1 MKIFNQLGY
10 KVLDI
15 EVDDNSYRHRVIMGE
30 HSLTLYY
37 SLPEHVELPVGSYC
51 EFQGE
56 TFTLERPEAFKMK
69 HSRYFEYTVTME
81 APEAKAKI
89 WKFRNTVDGRL
100 KFSLT
105 AKPVEHLQMFVD
117 NMNRRDKGWT
127 VGDCIDGVEQCINY
141 DHAFCLDAL
150 KQQASEFKTEYEF
163 KGKRV
168 SLKKVEYNK
177 TYPLPLSY
185 GRGNGFKSGVGRT
198 NTGEQPPVEILYVQG
213 GTDNLDPSKYGASE
227 LRLPKSQQL
236 GFDGEHFDTEDGFNQ
251 DSSRLY
257 ITDEDGL
264 SIRRYDKQL
273 ASLAEDSLDCSSI
286 SPKRVGEVSKVI
298 TVDAETNFYDFTDTT
313 IPETLN
319 FEECLIEGE
328 TMTVIFQTGMLAGRE
343 FEVKYYHEAK
353 TVRGVKKEARRFELV
368 PQEIDGQTMPNE
380 TFKPREGDKY
390 AVFNCMMPDAYICD
404 NKTKTG
410 ASWDMF
416 REAVKYLFD
425 NEDTKLTFT
434 GELDGIW
441 AKKDWLNIG
450 GRIVLGGFIRFTDPR
465 FQPDPVLVRI
475 TGIKDYINK
484 PYSPV
489 IELSNTTVSGGVS
502 STLKELQSQEVLI
515 EDNQRA
521 ALQFTKRRFRDARET
536 IAMLEASLLDNFTGS
551 ISPIAVQ
558 TMSLL
563 VGDESLQFR
572 FVSSRTNPV
581 QVAHA
586 ITWDNEQ
593 KQLTAEA
600 GIIQHMTLGISSL
613 SSSHDTSEY
622 RFWDVEEYMSGRI
635 EEGEKKF
642 YLYAK
647 VSETGQTGSFLLSE
661 TAIKMGQVSG
671 FYHLL
676 VGVLNSEYDGERS
689 FVTLYGFT
697 EVLPGRVTTDRV
709 VSGDGQSYFDMIA
722 NALKLG
728 NKLSFNTQGDG
739 LLRLR
744 GTLVQNEG
752 GDESYI
758 GCYRG
763 VWNAAYVYYN
773 GDEVTFTANGLTS
786 TYRYVY
792 ATPSRGVV
800 PTNPTYWQ
808 ILAEGQKGDKGDKGD
823 DGADGID
830 GLSPNTA
837 YKSTV
842 FKRSNTAPTTPTG
855 GSYANPVPT
864 GWSDGVPSGE
874 EKLWASTR
882 IFSSDG
888 LDPQQASWT
897 TPRQMTDT
905 ADFDVEF
912 SSVDNPSAPT
922 GHPNTNSQWTNTA
935 SKATIWMA
943 TAVKNNG
950 VWGAWQISRIK
961 GEKGED
967 GTSIKI
973 KGTVSSVSDLPTPPA
988 DSSDCYIVGQN
999 LYVWDGDSWVNA
1011 GQFKGD
1017 KGDSG
1022 ADGLDGVNAYV
1033 HIKYAKSLTEGD
1045 WSDNNGETPDKYIG
1059 IYCDSLP
1066 TDSMT
1071 WSKYSWSKWKG
1082 DDGFGYEYIYKR
1094 TTNQI
1099 APSTPT
1105 TTSQNDDYVPSGW
1118 TDNPSGVSADY
1129 PYEWVCYRKKVDGVW
1144 GAFKG
1149 SASDPTQA
1157 SLWARYALP
1166 TNINLLEGTGF
1177 QNEEF
1182 KRFWDVVDSCSVK
1195 SGVTVNDYKGNILT
1209 GTSGYQGRNAF
1220 RVGTKYSL
1228 NSINYKEVLRQPIR
1242 KKLKPSTWYT
1252 LSYWQRCSADS
1263 FMYEDITGSGYPFKR
1278 YELCLRSG
1286 QKYRC
1291 SVTGFVSSAAYLAG
1305 LSLSVFIYNSD
1316 WSWSK
1321 SVHIK
1326 SMAETTA
1333 TIDFDNVPADGTY
1346 YIGVYAYPNT
1356 ETREDVTIRR
1366 LYLYNLNAH
1375 AAAYIFPSI
1384 IDTSYAGIVD
1394 GVSKTLNSDGATY
1407 HGHGYWAFHSFTFR
1421 TKATIPTAEQY
1432 VLFRLLPALT
1442 EAGNIYHTDICM
1454 PKLEEGKEATPYTE
1468 HDNDGHAP
1476 YYELR
1481 YAKNA
1486 STSVPPSLDITALE
1500 PSGWSTIQPSVSA
1513 FEYLWMTTAKKNF
1526 DGSLLETWSTP
1537 VRVTPYD
1544 GKDGRDG
1551 VNGSSPVMVY
1561 RGVYDSSKT
1570 YYGNANR
1577 LDCVKSGDTYYIA
1590 RIDAG
1595 TFSNVAPPNTNKWN
1609 SFGASFES
1617 VATNLLLAENAN
1629 IGDWFMSGGKIVS
1642 TLSSGDIIE
1651 LDAKNNRI
1659 YIKSA
1664 TSGGDYAVETGL
1676 GSQIELNAATGIIE
1690 ARSNGSTSA
1699 VSYMSPSGI
1708 FANRAGT
1715 RCVAASSG
1723 LDQRAAICGLGYG
1736 NLNKTE
1742 WDTGE
1747 STLLAA
1753 VYGYASN
1760 SGTAPAFGGYFFNLK
1775 ANGLTLGIKKIFGT
1789 STSTTYL
1796 TDAQT
1801 LVVGL
1806 SSVKQNVYLPA
1817 SDKQGQT
1824 IILKQLWTGYMRV
1837 YPRSGYKLF
1846 DDSTENEY
1854 YDVGQ
1859 GQCLI
1864 AHFVKFSINGENVS
1878 VWTLSRFKY

>member
-319 FEECLIEGE
+319 FEDCLIEGE

-380 TFKPREGDKY
+380 TFKPREGDTY

-489 IELSNTTVSGGVS
+489 IELSNTTVSGSVS
-502 STLKELQSQEVLI
+502 STLKELQAQEVLI

-536 IAMLEASLLDNFTGS
+536 IAMLEASLLDNFTWS

-912 SSVDNPSAPT
+912 SSVDNPSAPS

-988 DSSDCYIVGQN
+988 DPSDCYIVGQN
-999 LYVWDGDSWVNA
+999 LYVWDSDSWGNA

-1033 HIKYAKSLTEGD
+1033 HIKYAKSLTTND

-1094 TTNQI
+1094 TTTSS

-1105 TTSQNDDYVPSGW
+1105 TTSQSDDYVPSGW
-1118 TDNPSGVSADY
+1118 TDDPSGVNATY
-1129 PYEWVCYRKKVDGVW
+1129 KFEWLCYRKKVDGKW
-1144 GAFKG
+1144 GSFIG
-1149 SASDPTQA
+1149 SAA
-1157 SLWARYALP
+1157 NNAVAALWAKF
-1166 TNINLLEGTGF
+1166 GTDG
-1177 QNEEF
+1177 
-1182 KRFWDVVDSCSVK
+1182 
-1195 SGVTVNDYKGNILT
+1195 
-1209 GTSGYQGRNAF
+1209 
-1220 RVGTKYSL
+1220 
-1228 NSINYKEVLRQPIR
+1228 
-1242 KKLKPSTWYT
+1242 
-1252 LSYWQRCSADS
+1252 
-1263 FMYEDITGSGYPFKR
+1263 
-1278 YELCLRSG
+1278 
-1286 QKYRC
+1286 
-1291 SVTGFVSSAAYLAG
+1291 
-1305 LSLSVFIYNSD
+1305 
-1316 WSWSK
+1316 
-1321 SVHIK
+1321 
-1326 SMAETTA
+1326 
-1333 TIDFDNVPADGTY
+1333 ADG
-1346 YIGVYAYPNT
+1346 
-1356 ETREDVTIRR
+1356 
-1366 LYLYNLNAH
+1366 
-1375 AAAYIFPSI
+1375 S
-1384 IDTSYAGIVD
+1384 D
-1394 GVSKTLNSDGATY
+1394 GSDGA
-1407 HGHGYWAFHSFTFR
+1407 
-1421 TKATIPTAEQY
+1421 
-1432 VLFRLLPALT
+1432 
-1442 EAGNIYHTDICM
+1442 D
-1454 PKLEEGKEATPYTE
+1454 
-1468 HDNDGHAP
+1468 AP
-1476 YYELR
+1476 YYEIR
-1481 YAKNA
+1481 YAKNG
-1486 STSVPPSLDITALE
+1486 STTSAPSLTKTALN
-1500 PSGWSTIQPSVSA
+1500 PSGWTTTQPTVTTGY
-1513 FEYLWMTTAKKNF
+1513 YLWMTIAKKSA
-1526 DGSLLETWSTP
+1526 DGSTLIEQWSTP
-1537 VRVTPYD
+1537 IRITPYD
-1544 GKDGRDG
+1544 GTDGKDGK
-1551 VNGSSPVMVY
+1551 SYAPVMVY
-1561 RGVYDSSKT
+1561 RGVYSASKT

-1664 TSGGDYAVETGL
+1664 SSGGDYAVETGL
-1676 GSQIELNAATGIIE
+1676 GSKIELNAATGIIE

-1742 WDTGE
+1742 WESGE

-1775 ANGLTLGIKKIFGT
+1775 ANGLTLGIKKIFGK
-1789 STSTTYL
+1789 STTTTYL
-1796 TDAQT
+1796 TDAET